1 MNCRHAQNLL
11 SASLDRELRPG
22 RAASL
27 QSHVEGCPAC
37 RERLAL
43 LRRAVALLDEP
54 APPPPAGLADRIL
67 RAAAAEPGRRL
78 SRRPLAIPA
87 WAPRLGW
94 ATAAVLCILAGAFL
108 GDQLAPA
115 PAAAPAAAVRQV
127 SGNEPLAPIYNE
139 PFRLLPSGSPSAEYL
154 ALIEEGGR

>member
-1 MNCRHAQNLL
+1 MRRL
-11 SASLDRELRPG
+11 PG
-22 RAASL
+22 PPGL
-27 QSHVEGCPAC
+27 
-37 RERLAL
+37 
-43 LRRAVALLDEP
+43 
-54 APPPPAGLADRIL
+54 PPPRLGAAGRTGATSPAGLADRIL
-67 RAAAAEPGRRL
+67 RAAAAEPVRL
-78 SRRPLAIPA
+78 PARRPFALPA
-87 WAPRLGW
+87 WAPRLAW

-115 PAAAPAAAVRQV
+115 PAAGAPAAVSRI

>member
-1 MNCRHAQNLL
+1 MDCRRTQNLL

-22 RAASL
+22 LETSL
-27 QSHVEGCPAC
+27 QSHLNGCAAC
-37 RERLAL
+37 RAHRDL
-43 LRRAVALLDEP
+43 LRRATALLDEP
-54 APPPPAGLADRIL
+54 APAPPAGLADRIL
-67 RAAAAEPGRRL
+67 RAAAAESGRRH
-78 SRRPLAIPA
+78 SQRPSAIPA
-87 WAPRLGW
+87 WAPRLAW

-115 PAAAPAAAVRQV
+115 PAAAPIAAVRQV
-127 SGNEPLAPIYNE
+127 PGNDPLAPIYNE